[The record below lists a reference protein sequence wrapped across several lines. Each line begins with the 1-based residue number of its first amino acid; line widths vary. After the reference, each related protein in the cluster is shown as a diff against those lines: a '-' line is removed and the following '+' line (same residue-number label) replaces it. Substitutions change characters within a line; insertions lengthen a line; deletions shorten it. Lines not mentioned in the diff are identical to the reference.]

1 MLNVEL
7 KLPLTV
13 LSQVDVARCLREI
26 NALNDFFVRSKVR
39 QPGTPMQMP
48 KLTILLDQVAREN
61 NYNLSEENDRKNL
74 AAQLDYIIGKAPLLH
89 ISFAAEP
96 SPKALEKILIW
107 FRSNIHPQALLQVG
121 LQPTIAAGCV
131 VRTSNKV
138 FDMSLREHLN
148 QQQKFL
154 AQLIDGAA
162 RKQ

>member
-1 MLNVEL
+1 MEL

-13 LSQVDVARCLREI
+13 VSQIDVARMLREI
-26 NALNDFFVRSKVR
+26 NALNDFFVQTKVR
-39 QPGTPMQMP
+39 QSGTPMQLP
-48 KLTILLDQVAREN
+48 KLTLLLEQVARDNNLNLLEEKDRRNLASALDQV
-61 NYNLSEENDRKNL
+61 
-74 AAQLDYIIGKAPLLH
+74 IGKAPLLH

-96 SPKALEKILIW
+96 SPKALEKILTW
-107 FRSNIHPQALLQVG
+107 FRTNIHPQALLQVG

-131 VRTSNKV
+131 VRTANKV

-162 RKQ
+162 KRGQ